1 MSSDRRR
8 DGFSF
13 VSVTL
18 AVNTVSKAS
27 HHRQTMSL
35 FAAPLP
41 DSFENLTLGRFAAR
55 QSAGSR

>member
-27 HHRQTMSL
+27 HHSQTLSL

-41 DSFENLTLGRFAAR
+41 DSFENLTLGRFAPR
-55 QSAGSR
+55 R